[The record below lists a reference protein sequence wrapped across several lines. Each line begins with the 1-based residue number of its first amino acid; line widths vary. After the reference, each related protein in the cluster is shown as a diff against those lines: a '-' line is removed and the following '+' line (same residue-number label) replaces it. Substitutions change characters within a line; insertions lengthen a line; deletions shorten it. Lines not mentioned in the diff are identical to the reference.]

1 MAISEEGTPT
11 AADIGWQEAVARLAH
26 ERTLAVTCAALLKK
40 HGDASA
46 IDRGALAYAEAKAE
60 YDAIVAG
67 LVVALAR
74 RDKPSSLPD
83 LETRLRNGFGK
94 RMVFCENVQQLL
106 PPTTGQK
113 SLIAD
118 IVKGAVGPVVDA
130 LKAIWLRSRDD
141 NALMRKTIETQLE
154 ATVWPQFGS
163 ISSEP

>member
-46 IDRGALAYAEAKAE
+46 IDRGALAYAKAE

-83 LETRLRNGFGK
+83 MEARLRHGFGK

-130 LKAIWLRSRDD
+130 
-141 NALMRKTIETQLE
+141 
-154 ATVWPQFGS
+154 
-163 ISSEP
+163 